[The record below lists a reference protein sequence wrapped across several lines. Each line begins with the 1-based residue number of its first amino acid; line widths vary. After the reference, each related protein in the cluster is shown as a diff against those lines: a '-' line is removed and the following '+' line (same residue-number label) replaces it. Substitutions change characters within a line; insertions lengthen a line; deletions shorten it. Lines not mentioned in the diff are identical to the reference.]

1 MKLYLLQHGECE
13 PESVDPDRPLT
24 IKGRS
29 DIERLK
35 RLKISVSKIYHSG
48 KLRAQQSA
56 EIIAQEKAI
65 EQRDGLKPNDPIDS
79 IVQEIE
85 QFESDLMIVG
95 HLPQLDKLVSYL
107 LVGDENKS
115 IVSFVPGTLLGLEYF
130 EDNWS
135 MVYML
140 PSM

>member
-1 MKLYLLQHGECE
+1 MAN
-13 PESVDPDRPLT
+13 V
-24 IKGRS
+24 RS